1 MIQSEKMNEPYNL
14 SLCIYRCHFDA
25 FDAIVLLYI
34 YICVCPRSS
43 RMMNICLMSSIIF
56 LKGTSQSMP
65 WLAELV
71 EASEG
76 SLDMLPVQ
84 CLCEF
89 LLHDPHQV
97 STPETS
103 DDDGCKAE
111 RQRRKQVA

>member
-1 MIQSEKMNEPYNL
+1 MNLIICLYVSIGAILTLLMPLFY
-14 SLCIYRCHFDA
+14 SIY
-25 FDAIVLLYI
+25 V
-34 YICVCPRSS
+34 CVCPRSS